1 MAETVQQGSP
11 GGVAGRVPGRD
22 VPVLWHLPQRQKAM
36 ITAGALLA
44 LFVAAVN
51 STLVSTALPRIVS
64 DLGGFHELS
73 WVFTAY
79 MLTSTVSSPIWGK
92 LSDAWGR
99 KGFLVGGVLLFIVTS
114 LAAGMAQNMTQLII
128 SRGIQGLG
136 GGMLMACG
144 FTLVGDMFTPAER
157 GRIQGLFTGVFG
169 VASVVGPLI
178 GGFLTDTLS
187 WRWAFYANIPVAV
200 VALPV
205 LVKVLPN
212 VRQPTVGRIDLF
224 GAAALSGACV
234 PLLLAF
240 VWAGTRYEWGSSP
253 IVTLFA
259 VSVVMAAVFAVV
271 ESRSRDPIMPL
282 HLFGNSTYRSTVVIS
297 FLSGFGMFGAITY
310 VPLFVQ
316 GVIGVSA
323 TGSGTVTSPM
333 MIGMVVSSV
342 IAGNVVSRSGSYKA
356 LCVGGMAFMAT
367 GLALLSTLGADA
379 TRLEATAFMILVG
392 FGLGAVMPILT
403 VAAQNAVELRYLGVV
418 TSNLQF
424 YRSIG
429 GTIGV
434 AVLGTILNNQLVAN
448 TPAPNPRLAALP
460 PAITDRLRDPQALV
474 NPQIRQSLEQALT
487 RIPGGDAI
495 LASSLEG
502 LRLSLAESLH
512 WTFLLGALVAA
523 VGFLASLLLKDVP
536 LRPSPAR
543 SPLGPPQP
551 SRPLLHEP
559 DPARHSLS
567 GLPGQ
572 IGVLPEAGASSVAFI
587 ANSVV
592 ETTRLP
598 VLPAITVEPDG
609 RSAAVGQMK
618 EAPGEEES
626 WSFWP

>member
-1 MAETVQQGSP
+1 MAEAAQHGSP
-11 GGVAGRVPGRD
+11 GSGAGPVPGRD
-22 VPVLWHLPQRQKAM
+22 VPVLWHLPPRQKAM

-44 LFVAAVN
+44 LFVASVN

-64 DLGGFHELS
+64 DLGGFNELS

-99 KGFLVGGVLLFIVTS
+99 KGFLVGGVLLFILTS
-114 LAAGMAQNMTQLII
+114 LVSGSAQNMTQLIV
-128 SRGIQGLG
+128 SRGVQGLA

-144 FTLVGDMFTPAER
+144 FTIVGDMFTPAER

-169 VASVVGPLI
+169 VSSVLGPLV
-178 GGFLTDTLS
+178 GGFLTDNLS
-187 WRWAFYANIPVAV
+187 WRWAFYANVPIAV

-205 LVKVLPN
+205 LIKVLPN
-212 VRQPTVGRIDLF
+212 VRQPTAGRIDLF

-240 VWAGTRYEWGSSP
+240 VWAGTEYDWGSSP
-253 IVTLFA
+253 IVSLFA
-259 VSVVMAAVFAVV
+259 VSLMMGAVFTVV
-271 ESRSRDPIMPL
+271 ESRTTDPIMPL
-282 HLFGNSTYRSTVVIS
+282 HLFANDTYRMTVITS

-323 TGSGTVTSPM
+323 TSSGTVTSPM
-333 MIGMVVSSV
+333 MIGMVVSSAM
-342 IAGNVVSRSGSYKA
+342 AGNIVSRSGSYKA
-356 LCVGGMAFMAT
+356 LCVGGMACITA
-367 GLALLSTLGADA
+367 GLALLATMGADA
-379 TRLEATAFMILVG
+379 TRLEATAFMITVG

-403 VAAQNAVELRYLGVV
+403 VAAQNSVDLRYLGVV

-434 AVLGTILNNQLVAN
+434 AVMGTILSNQLAAN
-448 TPAPNPRLAALP
+448 TPAPHPRLAALP
-460 PAITDRLRDPQALV
+460 PAVTDRLRDPQALV

-487 RIPGGDAI
+487 SLPGGDAI

-512 WTFLLGALVAA
+512 WTFLLGAVVAGT
-523 VGFLASLLLKDVP
+523 GFIASLFLKDVP
-536 LRPSPAR
+536 LRRSPSRAPVAESLPPEPALLEPVPAR
-543 SPLGPPQP
+543 QSLPGPDGKVGALPPGEARVVAFATNRAGEDRAWALQP
-551 SRPLLHEP
+551 SRA
-559 DPARHSLS
+559 D
-567 GLPGQ
+567 
-572 IGVLPEAGASSVAFI
+572 
-587 ANSVV
+587 
-592 ETTRLP
+592 
-598 VLPAITVEPDG
+598 PDG
-609 RSAAVGQMK
+609 SSPAGNAV
-618 EAPGEEES
+618 EVSEEES
-626 WSFWP
+626 WLFRV